1 MMRMLILMMIVLMM
15 MLIVLLMM
23 MMMMIMCFAKFKNA
37 CFDCQLPYPYA
48 LNYYSMMY

>member
-15 MLIVLLMM
+15 LIVLLM

-37 CFDCQLPYPYA
+37 CFVCQLPYPYA